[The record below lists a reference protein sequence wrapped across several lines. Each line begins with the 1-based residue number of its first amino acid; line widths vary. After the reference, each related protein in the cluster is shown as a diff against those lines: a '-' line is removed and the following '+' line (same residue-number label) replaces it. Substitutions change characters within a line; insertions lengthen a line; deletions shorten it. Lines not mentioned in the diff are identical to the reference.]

1 MNDKQARPPLAI
13 LLVAA
18 LAVLL
23 ALIPFGY
30 LLVRV
35 FGAGFESFLEI
46 LEETRTLELMT
57 SSLLLALAVS
67 VSAILIGTFQAW
79 IAVRSNLPGR
89 KVFAVLAALP
99 LAIPSYVA
107 AYSWLAVFPYL
118 SGFFAAWLILT
129 MGTAPLVYLSVSA
142 ALARFDSAT
151 EEVAS
156 SLGAGKFAV
165 LRKVTWPNIKG
176 AAYSGGL
183 LSALYVLSDFGAV
196 SIVRYDTFTR
206 AIYNAYRASFDRNLA
221 ATLALILVAVTVL
234 VLVIESK
241 SQRDKPIGTV
251 IANRLNRIDL
261 QNYKTPL
268 VALLAGIASVGLVV
282 PMASLIRWSIIGLP
296 ETDWAQ
302 VLEALF
308 SSFYLSISGGLLTA
322 MLGVALAIV
331 VVRFRTPFS
340 KLLERSVWLTHATP
354 GIVVALSLVFFSN
367 QVAPWIYQSLFLVLI
382 AYVALFL
389 PNALSAISTPLRQS
403 PISLDEVSASLGL
416 TKFQTLRRVVLPI
429 AGPGIFAATTLV
441 ILTVLKELPATLLL
455 RPTGVE
461 TLATRLWTETGVASF
476 STAAPYAL
484 LLVLLAGI
492 PAWLLNRAIRKDL
505 EPINDLERV

>member
-1 MNDKQARPPLAI
+1 MLAA
-13 LLVAA
+13 VS
-18 LAVLL
+18 AVLVS
-23 ALIPFGY
+23 LIPLVY
-30 LLVRV
+30 LFVRV
-35 FGAGFESFLEI
+35 GSAGLLDFLEI
-46 LEETRTLELMT
+46 VTTPRTFELVI
-57 SSLLLALAVS
+57 SSLLLAVTVSLSAV
-67 VSAILIGTFQAW
+67 VVGTIQAW
-79 IAVRSNLPGR
+79 IAVRSNIPGR

-107 AYSWLAVFPYL
+107 AYSWVAVIPGF
-118 SGFFAAWLILT
+118 SGFFAAWLLLT
-129 MGTAPLVYLSVSA
+129 VGTAPLVYLSVSA
-142 ALARFDSAT
+142 ALARFDSST
-151 EEVAS
+151 EEVAA

-165 LRKVTWPNIKG
+165 LRKVTWPNIR
-176 AAYSGGL
+176 AAATSGGL

-221 ATLALILVAVTVL
+221 ATLALVLVAVTVL
-234 VLVIESK
+234 VLVVESR
-241 SQRDKPIGTV
+241 SRGNMSVGTV

-261 QNYKTPL
+261 RGWKWPL
-268 VALLAGIASVGLVV
+268 VAVLTAIATVGVLVPV
-282 PMASLIRWSIIGLP
+282 ASLTRWSIVGIPNTNWGEVFSALYNSV
-296 ETDWAQ
+296 
-302 VLEALF
+302 VLAVSGGMLTALF
-308 SSFYLSISGGLLTA
+308 A
-322 MLGVALAIV
+322 VAIAIV
-331 VVRFRTPFS
+331 VVRFRSRFTS
-340 KLLERSVWLTHATP
+340 TLERSVWLTHATP
-354 GIVVALSLVFFSN
+354 GIVVALSLTFFAN
-367 QVAPWIYQSLFLVLI
+367 QVAPWVYQSFALVLI
-382 AYVALFL
+382 AYLALFL

-403 PISLDEVSASLGL
+403 PIALDEVAASLGL
-416 TKFQTLRRVVLPI
+416 TKLQTLRKVVLPI

-461 TLATRLWTETGVASF
+461 TLATRLWTETSVAAF

>member
-1 MNDKQARPPLAI
+1 
-13 LLVAA
+13 VAVV
-18 LAVLL
+18 AVLL
-23 ALIPFGY
+23 SLIPFGY

-35 FGAGFESFLEI
+35 FGAGFDSFVESIER
-46 LEETRTLELMT
+46 TRTLELLAN
-57 SSLLLALAVS
+57 SLLLAIAVS
-67 VSAILIGTFQAW
+67 LSAMVIGTLQAW

-107 AYSWLAVFPYL
+107 AYSWVAVIPGF
-118 SGFFAAWLILT
+118 SGFFAAWLLLT
-129 MGTAPLVYLSVSA
+129 VGTAPLVYLSVSA

-176 AAYSGGL
+176 ATFSGGL

-234 VLVIESK
+234 VLVVESRSK
-241 SQRDKPIGTV
+241 GRKPIGTV

-261 QNYKTPL
+261 RIWKLPL
-268 VALLAGIASVGLVV
+268 VALLTGIASVSLVV
-282 PMASLIRWSIIGLP
+282 PLASLTRWSIVGLP
-296 ETDWAQ
+296 DTDWQ
-302 VLEALF
+302 EVSEALF
-308 SSFYLSISGGLLTA
+308 SSIYLSVSGGMLTA
-322 MLGVALAIV
+322 LLAVAIALV
-331 VVRFRTPFS
+331 VVRFKTRLGFV
-340 KLLERSVWLTHATP
+340 LERSVWLTHATP
-354 GIVVALSLVFFSN
+354 GIVVALSLVYFSN
-367 QVAPWIYQSLFLVLI
+367 QVSPWIYQTLFLVLI

-389 PNALSAISTPLRQS
+389 PNALSAISIPLSQS
-403 PISLDEVSASLGL
+403 PTSLDEVSASLGL
-416 TKFQTLRRVVLPI
+416 TKLQTLRRVVLPI

-461 TLATRLWTETGVASF
+461 TLATRLWTETGVAAF
-476 STAAPYAL
+476 STAALYAL

-505 EPINDLERV
+505 EPINDLERA

>member
-1 MNDKQARPPLAI
+1 
-13 LLVAA
+13 VAVV
-18 LAVLL
+18 AVLL
-23 ALIPFGY
+23 SLIPFGY

-35 FGAGFESFLEI
+35 FGAGFDSFVESIER
-46 LEETRTLELMT
+46 TRTLELLAN
-57 SSLLLALAVS
+57 SLLLAIAVS
-67 VSAILIGTFQAW
+67 LSAMVIGTLQAW

-107 AYSWLAVFPYL
+107 AYSWVAVIPGF
-118 SGFFAAWLILT
+118 SGFFAAWLLLT
-129 MGTAPLVYLSVSA
+129 VGTAPLVYLSVSA

-176 AAYSGGL
+176 ATFSGGL

-234 VLVIESK
+234 VLVVESRSK
-241 SQRDKPIGTV
+241 GRKPIGTV

-261 QNYKTPL
+261 RIWKLPL
-268 VALLAGIASVGLVV
+268 VALLTGIASVSLVV
-282 PMASLIRWSIIGLP
+282 PLASLTRWSIVGLP
-296 ETDWAQ
+296 DTDWQ
-302 VLEALF
+302 EVSEALF
-308 SSFYLSISGGLLTA
+308 SSIYLSVSGGMITALLA
-322 MLGVALAIV
+322 VAIALV
-331 VVRFRTPFS
+331 VVRFKTRLGFV
-340 KLLERSVWLTHATP
+340 LERSVWLTHATP
-354 GIVVALSLVFFSN
+354 GIVVALSLVYFSN
-367 QVAPWIYQSLFLVLI
+367 QVAPWIYQTLFLVLI

-389 PNALSAISTPLRQS
+389 PNALSAISIPLSQS
-403 PISLDEVSASLGL
+403 PTSLDEVSASLGL
-416 TKFQTLRRVVLPI
+416 TKLQTLRRVVLPI

-461 TLATRLWTETGVASF
+461 TLATRLWTETGVAAF

-492 PAWLLNRAIRKDL
+492 PAWLLNRVIRKDL
-505 EPINDLERV
+505 EPINDLERA

>member
-1 MNDKQARPPLAI
+1 MA
-13 LLVAA
+13 VS
-18 LAVLL
+18 AVLL
-23 ALIPFGY
+23 SLIPFGY

-35 FGAGFESFLEI
+35 FGAGFESFVELVVDP
-46 LEETRTLELMT
+46 RTLELLV
-57 SSLLLALAVS
+57 SSLLLAIAVS
-67 VSAILIGTFQAW
+67 LSAMVIGTFQAW

-107 AYSWLAVFPYL
+107 AYSWVAVIPGF
-118 SGFFAAWLILT
+118 SGFFAAWLLLT
-129 MGTAPLVYLSVSA
+129 VGTAPLVYLSVSA

-176 AAYSGGL
+176 ATVSGGL

-221 ATLALILVAVTVL
+221 ATLALILVAVTIL
-234 VLVIESK
+234 VLVVESK
-241 SQRDKPIGTV
+241 SRGNKPIGTV
-251 IANRLNRIDL
+251 IANRLNRVDL
-261 QNYKTPL
+261 FPWKIPL
-268 VALLAGIASVGLVV
+268 FALLAGIASVGLVI
-282 PMASLIRWSIIGLP
+282 PMASLTRWSIIGLP
-296 ETDWAQ
+296 ETNWPE
-302 VLEALF
+302 VFEALF
-308 SSFYLSISGGLLTA
+308 SSIYLSVSGGMLTA
-322 MLGVALAIV
+322 MLAVAVALI
-331 VVRFRTPFS
+331 VVRFKTRFGF
-340 KLLERSVWLTHATP
+340 LLERSVWLTHATP

-367 QVAPWIYQSLFLVLI
+367 QVAPGIYQTLLLVLI

-403 PISLDEVSASLGL
+403 PVSLDEVSASLGL
-416 TKFQTLRRVVLPI
+416 TKLQTLRRVVLPI

-461 TLATRLWTETGVASF
+461 TLATRLWTETGVAAF

>member
-1 MNDKQARPPLAI
+1 M
-13 LLVAA
+13 
-18 LAVLL
+18 AVLTVL
-23 ALIPFGY
+23 LSLIPFGY

-35 FGAGFESFLEI
+35 FGAGFDSFVELAEK
-46 LEETRTLELMT
+46 TRTLELLAN
-57 SSLLLALAVS
+57 SLLLALAVS
-67 VSAILIGTFQAW
+67 ASAMLIGTLQAW

-107 AYSWLAVFPYL
+107 AYSWVAVIPGF
-118 SGFFAAWLILT
+118 SGFFAAWLLLT
-129 MGTAPLVYLSVSA
+129 VGTAPLVYLSVSA

-176 AAYSGGL
+176 ATLSGGL

-234 VLVIESK
+234 VLVLESRSRGK
-241 SQRDKPIGTV
+241 KPIGTV

-261 QNYKTPL
+261 RVWKLPL
-268 VALLAGIASVGLVV
+268 VALLTGIASVGLVV
-282 PMASLIRWSIIGLP
+282 PLASLTRWSIVGLP
-296 ETDWAQ
+296 DTDWQ
-302 VLEALF
+302 EVSEALF
-308 SSFYLSISGGLLTA
+308 SSIYLSVSGGMLTA
-322 MLGVALAIV
+322 LLAVAIALV
-331 VVRFRTPFS
+331 VVRFKTRLGFV
-340 KLLERSVWLTHATP
+340 LERSVWLTHATP
-354 GIVVALSLVFFSN
+354 GIVVALSLVYFSN
-367 QVAPWIYQSLFLVLI
+367 QVAPWIYQTLVLVLI

-389 PNALSAISTPLRQS
+389 PNALSAISIPLSQS
-403 PISLDEVSASLGL
+403 PRSLDEVSASLGL
-416 TKFQTLRRVVLPI
+416 TKLQTLRRVVLPI

-461 TLATRLWTETGVASF
+461 TLATRLWTETGVAAF

-505 EPINDLERV
+505 EPINDLERA

>member
-1 MNDKQARPPLAI
+1 
-13 LLVAA
+13 VAVF
-18 LAVLL
+18 AVLL
-23 ALIPFGY
+23 SLIPFGY

-35 FGAGFESFLEI
+35 FGAGFDSFVESIER
-46 LEETRTLELMT
+46 TRTLELLAN
-57 SSLLLALAVS
+57 SLLLAIAVS
-67 VSAILIGTFQAW
+67 LSAMLIGTLQAW

-107 AYSWLAVFPYL
+107 AYSWVAVIPGF
-118 SGFFAAWLILT
+118 SGFFAAWLLLT
-129 MGTAPLVYLSVSA
+129 AGTAPLVYLSVSA

-176 AAYSGGL
+176 ATFSGGL

-234 VLVIESK
+234 VLVVESR
-241 SQRDKPIGTV
+241 SRGRKPIGTV

-261 QNYKTPL
+261 RVWKLPL
-268 VALLAGIASVGLVV
+268 VALLTGIASVSLVV
-282 PMASLIRWSIIGLP
+282 PLASLTRWSIVGFP
-296 ETDWAQ
+296 DTDWQ
-302 VLEALF
+302 EVSEALF
-308 SSFYLSISGGLLTA
+308 SSIYLSVSGGMLTSLLA
-322 MLGVALAIV
+322 VAIALI
-331 VVRFRTPFS
+331 VVRFKTRLGFV
-340 KLLERSVWLTHATP
+340 LERSVWLTHATP
-354 GIVVALSLVFFSN
+354 GIVVALSLVYFSN
-367 QVAPWIYQSLFLVLI
+367 QVSPWIYQTLFLVLI

-389 PNALSAISTPLRQS
+389 PNALSAISIPLSQS
-403 PISLDEVSASLGL
+403 PTSLDEVSASLGL
-416 TKFQTLRRVVLPI
+416 TKLQTLRRVVLPI

-461 TLATRLWTETGVASF
+461 TLATRLWTETGVAAF

-505 EPINDLERV
+505 EPINDLERA

>member
-1 MNDKQARPPLAI
+1 VA
-13 LLVAA
+13 VAA
-18 LAVLL
+18 ALL
-23 ALIPFGY
+23 SLIPFGY

-35 FGAGFESFLEI
+35 FGAGFEELIE
-46 LEETRTLELMT
+46 LALTPRTLELIV
-57 SSLLLALAVS
+57 SSLLLAIS
-67 VSAILIGTFQAW
+67 VSLSAMLIGTFQAW

-89 KVFAVLAALP
+89 KVFGVLAALP

-107 AYSWLAVFPYL
+107 AYSWVAVIPGF
-118 SGFFAAWLILT
+118 SGFFAAWLLLT
-129 MGTAPLVYLSVSA
+129 VGTAPLVYISVSA

-176 AAYSGGL
+176 ATLSGGL

-234 VLVIESK
+234 VLVVESRSK
-241 SQRDKPIGTV
+241 GRKPIGTV

-261 QNYKTPL
+261 RIWKLPL
-268 VALLAGIASVGLVV
+268 VALLTGIASVSLVV
-282 PMASLIRWSIIGLP
+282 PLASLTRWSIVGFSD
-296 ETDWAQ
+296 TDWQ
-302 VLEALF
+302 EVSEALF
-308 SSFYLSISGGLLTA
+308 SSIYLSVSGGMITALLA
-322 MLGVALAIV
+322 VAIALV
-331 VVRFRTPFS
+331 VVRFKTRLGFV
-340 KLLERSVWLTHATP
+340 LERSVWLTHATP

-367 QVAPWIYQSLFLVLI
+367 QVAPWIYQTLLLVLI

-389 PNALSAISTPLRQS
+389 PNALSAISIPLSQS
-403 PISLDEVSASLGL
+403 PVSLDEVSASLGL
-416 TKFQTLRRVVLPI
+416 TKLQTLRRVVLPI

-461 TLATRLWTETGVASF
+461 TLATRLWTETSVASF

-484 LLVLLAGI
+484 LLVVLAGI

-505 EPINDLERV
+505 EPINGLERV

>member
-1 MNDKQARPPLAI
+1 M
-13 LLVAA
+13 
-18 LAVLL
+18 
-23 ALIPFGY
+23 
-30 LLVRV
+30 
-35 FGAGFESFLEI
+35 
-46 LEETRTLELMT
+46 
-57 SSLLLALAVS
+57 
-67 VSAILIGTFQAW
+67 LIGTVQAW

-89 KVFAVLAALP
+89 RVFAVLAALP

-107 AYSWLAVFPYL
+107 AYSWVAVIPGF
-118 SGFFAAWLILT
+118 SGFFAAWLLLT
-129 MGTAPLVYLSVSA
+129 VGTAPLVYLSVSA

-165 LRKVTWPNIKG
+165 LRKITWPNIRG
-176 AAYSGGL
+176 ATISGGL

-234 VLVIESK
+234 VLVVESRSRGK
-241 SQRDKPIGTV
+241 KPLGTV

-261 QNYKTPL
+261 RGWKIPL
-268 VALLAGIASVGLVV
+268 VALLAGIASVSLVV
-282 PMASLIRWSIIGLP
+282 PLASLTRWSIVGLP
-296 ETDWAQ
+296 DTDWQ
-302 VLEALF
+302 EVSEALF
-308 SSFYLSISGGLLTA
+308 SSIYLSVSGGMLTTLLA
-322 MLGVALAIV
+322 VAIALV
-331 VVRFRTPFS
+331 VVRFKTRLGFV
-340 KLLERSVWLTHATP
+340 LERSVWLTHATP
-354 GIVVALSLVFFSN
+354 GIVVALSLVYFSN
-367 QVAPWIYQSLFLVLI
+367 QVAPWIYQTLFLVLI

-403 PISLDEVSASLGL
+403 PISLDEVSASLGF
-416 TKFQTLRRVVLPI
+416 TKLQTLRRVVLPI

-461 TLATRLWTETGVASF
+461 TLATRLWTETGVAAF

-505 EPINDLERV
+505 EPINDLERA

>member
-1 MNDKQARPPLAI
+1 
-13 LLVAA
+13 VAVV
-18 LAVLL
+18 AVLL
-23 ALIPFGY
+23 SLIPFGY

-35 FGAGFESFLEI
+35 FGAGFESFVESI
-46 LEETRTLELMT
+46 ERTRTLELLAN
-57 SSLLLALAVS
+57 SLLLAIAVS
-67 VSAILIGTFQAW
+67 LSAMLIGTLQAW

-89 KVFAVLAALP
+89 KAFAVLAALP

-107 AYSWLAVFPYL
+107 AYSWVAVIPGF
-118 SGFFAAWLILT
+118 SGFFAAWLLLT
-129 MGTAPLVYLSVSA
+129 VGTAPLVYLSVSA

-176 AAYSGGL
+176 ATFSGGL

-234 VLVIESK
+234 VLVVESRSK
-241 SQRDKPIGTV
+241 GRKPIGTV

-261 QNYKTPL
+261 RIWKLPL
-268 VALLAGIASVGLVV
+268 VALLTGIASVSLVV
-282 PMASLIRWSIIGLP
+282 PLASLTRWSIVGLP
-296 ETDWAQ
+296 DTDWQ
-302 VLEALF
+302 EVSEALF
-308 SSFYLSISGGLLTA
+308 SSIYLSVSGGMLTA
-322 MLGVALAIV
+322 LLAVAIALV
-331 VVRFRTPFS
+331 VVRFKTRLGFV
-340 KLLERSVWLTHATP
+340 LERSVWLTHATP
-354 GIVVALSLVFFSN
+354 GIVVALSLVYFSN
-367 QVAPWIYQSLFLVLI
+367 QVSPWIYQTLFLVLI

-389 PNALSAISTPLRQS
+389 PNALSAISIPLSQS
-403 PISLDEVSASLGL
+403 PTSLDEVSASLGL
-416 TKFQTLRRVVLPI
+416 TKLQTLRRVVLPI

-461 TLATRLWTETGVASF
+461 TLATRLWTETGVAAF

-505 EPINDLERV
+505 EPINDLERA

>member
-1 MNDKQARPPLAI
+1 MA
-13 LLVAA
+13 V

-23 ALIPFGY
+23 SLIPFGY

-35 FGAGFESFLEI
+35 FGAGFESFVELVI
-46 LEETRTLELMT
+46 DPRTLELIS
-57 SSLLLALAVS
+57 SSLLLAVAVS
-67 VSAILIGTFQAW
+67 LSAMLIGTLQAW

-107 AYSWLAVFPYL
+107 AYSWVAVIP
-118 SGFFAAWLILT
+118 GFNGFYAAWLLLT
-129 MGTAPLVYLSVSA
+129 VGTAPLVYLSVSA

-176 AAYSGGL
+176 ATFSGGL

-234 VLVIESK
+234 VLVVESRSK
-241 SQRDKPIGTV
+241 GRKPIGTV

-261 QNYKTPL
+261 RVWKLPL
-268 VALLAGIASVGLVV
+268 VALLTGIASVSLVV
-282 PMASLIRWSIIGLP
+282 PLASLTRWSIVGLP
-296 ETDWAQ
+296 NTDWQ
-302 VLEALF
+302 EVSEALF
-308 SSFYLSISGGLLTA
+308 SSIYLSVSGGMLTA
-322 MLGVALAIV
+322 LLAVAIALV
-331 VVRFRTPFS
+331 VVRFKTRLGFV
-340 KLLERSVWLTHATP
+340 LERSVWLTHATP

-367 QVAPWIYQSLFLVLI
+367 QVAPWVYQTLFLVLI

-389 PNALSAISTPLRQS
+389 PNALSAISIPLSQS
-403 PISLDEVSASLGL
+403 PRSLDEVSASLGL
-416 TKFQTLRRVVLPI
+416 TKLQTLRRVVLPI

-461 TLATRLWTETGVASF
+461 TLATRLWTETGVAAY

-484 LLVLLAGI
+484 LLVLMAGI
-492 PAWLLNRAIRKDL
+492 PSWLLNRAIRKDL
-505 EPINDLERV
+505 EPINDLERA

>member
-1 MNDKQARPPLAI
+1 
-13 LLVAA
+13 
-18 LAVLL
+18 
-23 ALIPFGY
+23 
-30 LLVRV
+30 
-35 FGAGFESFLEI
+35 
-46 LEETRTLELMT
+46 
-57 SSLLLALAVS
+57 
-67 VSAILIGTFQAW
+67 
-79 IAVRSNLPGR
+79 
-89 KVFAVLAALP
+89 LP

-107 AYSWLAVFPYL
+107 AYSWVAVIPGF
-118 SGFFAAWLILT
+118 SGFFAAWLLLT
-129 MGTAPLVYLSVSA
+129 VGTAPLVYLSVSA

-176 AAYSGGL
+176 ATLSGGL

-196 SIVRYDTFTR
+196 SILRYDTFTR

-234 VLVIESK
+234 VLVVESRSK
-241 SQRDKPIGTV
+241 GRKPIGTV

-261 QNYKTPL
+261 RVWKLPL
-268 VALLAGIASVGLVV
+268 VALLTGIASVGLVV
-282 PMASLIRWSIIGLP
+282 PLASLTRWSIVGLP
-296 ETDWAQ
+296 DTDWQ
-302 VLEALF
+302 EVSEALF
-308 SSFYLSISGGLLTA
+308 SSIYLSVSGGMLTA
-322 MLGVALAIV
+322 LLAVAIALV
-331 VVRFRTPFS
+331 VVRFKTRLGFV
-340 KLLERSVWLTHATP
+340 LERSVWLTHATP
-354 GIVVALSLVFFSN
+354 GIVVALSLVYFSN
-367 QVAPWIYQSLFLVLI
+367 QVAPWIYQTLVLVLI

-389 PNALSAISTPLRQS
+389 PNALSAISIPLSQS
-403 PISLDEVSASLGL
+403 PRSLDEVSASLGL
-416 TKFQTLRRVVLPI
+416 TKLQTLRRVVLPI

-461 TLATRLWTETGVASF
+461 TLATRLWTETGVAAF

-505 EPINDLERV
+505 EPIGDLERA

>member
-1 MNDKQARPPLAI
+1 M
-13 LLVAA
+13 
-18 LAVLL
+18 
-23 ALIPFGY
+23 
-30 LLVRV
+30 
-35 FGAGFESFLEI
+35 
-46 LEETRTLELMT
+46 
-57 SSLLLALAVS
+57 
-67 VSAILIGTFQAW
+67 LIGTLQAW

-89 KVFAVLAALP
+89 KAFAVLAALP

-107 AYSWLAVFPYL
+107 AYSWVAVIPGF
-118 SGFFAAWLILT
+118 SGFFAAWLLLT
-129 MGTAPLVYLSVSA
+129 VGTAPLVYLSVSA

-176 AAYSGGL
+176 ATFSGGL

-234 VLVIESK
+234 VLVVESRSK
-241 SQRDKPIGTV
+241 GRKPIGTV

-261 QNYKTPL
+261 RVWKLPL
-268 VALLAGIASVGLVV
+268 VALLAGIASVSLVV
-282 PMASLIRWSIIGLP
+282 PLASLTRWSIVGLP
-296 ETDWAQ
+296 DTDWQ
-302 VLEALF
+302 EVSEALF
-308 SSFYLSISGGLLTA
+308 SSIYLSVSGGMLTA
-322 MLGVALAIV
+322 LLAIAIALV
-331 VVRFRTPFS
+331 VVRFRTRLGFV
-340 KLLERSVWLTHATP
+340 LERSVWLTHATP
-354 GIVVALSLVFFSN
+354 GIVVALSLVYFSN
-367 QVAPWIYQSLFLVLI
+367 QVAPWIYQTLFLVLI

-389 PNALSAISTPLRQS
+389 PNALSAISIPLSQS
-403 PISLDEVSASLGL
+403 PTSLDEVSASLGL
-416 TKFQTLRRVVLPI
+416 TKLQTLRRVVLPI

-461 TLATRLWTETGVASF
+461 TLATRLWTETGVAAF

-505 EPINDLERV
+505 EPINDLERA

>member
-1 MNDKQARPPLAI
+1 MA
-13 LLVAA
+13 VV
-18 LAVLL
+18 AVLL
-23 ALIPFGY
+23 SLIPFGY

-35 FGAGFESFLEI
+35 FGAGFESFVESI
-46 LEETRTLELMT
+46 ERTRTLELLAN
-57 SSLLLALAVS
+57 SLLLAIAVS
-67 VSAILIGTFQAW
+67 LSAMLIGTLQAW

-107 AYSWLAVFPYL
+107 AYSWVAVIPGF
-118 SGFFAAWLILT
+118 SGFFAAWLLLT
-129 MGTAPLVYLSVSA
+129 VGTAPLVYLSVSA

-176 AAYSGGL
+176 ATFSGGL

-234 VLVIESK
+234 VLVVESR
-241 SQRDKPIGTV
+241 SRGRKPIGTV

-261 QNYKTPL
+261 RVWNLPL
-268 VALLAGIASVGLVV
+268 VALLTGIASVSLVV
-282 PMASLIRWSIIGLP
+282 PLASLTRWSIVGLP
-296 ETDWAQ
+296 DTDWQ
-302 VLEALF
+302 EVSEALF
-308 SSFYLSISGGLLTA
+308 SSIYLSVSGGMLTA
-322 MLGVALAIV
+322 LLAVAIALI
-331 VVRFRTPFS
+331 VVRFKTRLGFV
-340 KLLERSVWLTHATP
+340 LERSVWLTHATP
-354 GIVVALSLVFFSN
+354 GIVVALSLVYFSN
-367 QVAPWIYQSLFLVLI
+367 QVAPWIYQTLFLVLI

-389 PNALSAISTPLRQS
+389 PNALSAISIPLSQS
-403 PISLDEVSASLGL
+403 PTSLDEVSASLGL
-416 TKFQTLRRVVLPI
+416 TKLQTLRRVVLPI

-461 TLATRLWTETGVASF
+461 TLATRLWTETGVAAF

-505 EPINDLERV
+505 EPINDLERA

>member
-1 MNDKQARPPLAI
+1 
-13 LLVAA
+13 VAVV
-18 LAVLL
+18 AVLL
-23 ALIPFGY
+23 SLIPFGY

-35 FGAGFESFLEI
+35 FGAGFDSFVESIER
-46 LEETRTLELMT
+46 TRTLELLAN
-57 SSLLLALAVS
+57 SLLLAIAVS
-67 VSAILIGTFQAW
+67 LSAMLIGTAQAW
-79 IAVRSNLPGR
+79 IAVRSNLPGK

-107 AYSWLAVFPYL
+107 AYSWVAVIPGF
-118 SGFFAAWLILT
+118 SGFFAAWLLLT
-129 MGTAPLVYLSVSA
+129 VGTAPLVYLSVSA

-176 AAYSGGL
+176 ATFSGGL

-234 VLVIESK
+234 VLVVESRSK
-241 SQRDKPIGTV
+241 GRKPIGTV

-261 QNYKTPL
+261 RVWKLPL
-268 VALLAGIASVGLVV
+268 VALLAGIASVSLVV
-282 PMASLIRWSIIGLP
+282 PLASLTRWSIVGLP
-296 ETDWAQ
+296 DTDWQ
-302 VLEALF
+302 EVSEALF
-308 SSFYLSISGGLLTA
+308 SSIYLSVSGGMLTA
-322 MLGVALAIV
+322 LLAVAIALV
-331 VVRFRTPFS
+331 VVRFKTRLGFV
-340 KLLERSVWLTHATP
+340 LERSVWLTHATP

-367 QVAPWIYQSLFLVLI
+367 QVAPWIYQTLLLVLI

-389 PNALSAISTPLRQS
+389 PNALSAISIPLSQS
-403 PISLDEVSASLGL
+403 PISLDEVSSSLGL
-416 TKFQTLRRVVLPI
+416 TKLQTLRRVVLPI

-461 TLATRLWTETGVASF
+461 TLATRLWTETGVAAF

-492 PAWLLNRAIRKDL
+492 PAWLLNRVIRKDL
-505 EPINDLERV
+505 EPINDLERA

>member
-1 MNDKQARPPLAI
+1 
-13 LLVAA
+13 VAVV
-18 LAVLL
+18 AVLL
-23 ALIPFGY
+23 SLIPFGY

-35 FGAGFESFLEI
+35 FGAGFESFIESI
-46 LEETRTLELMT
+46 ERTRTLELLAN
-57 SSLLLALAVS
+57 SLLLAIAVS
-67 VSAILIGTFQAW
+67 LSAMLIGTLQAW

-89 KVFAVLAALP
+89 KAFAVLAALP

-107 AYSWLAVFPYL
+107 AYSWVAVIPGF
-118 SGFFAAWLILT
+118 SGFFAAWLLLT
-129 MGTAPLVYLSVSA
+129 VGTAPLVYLSVSA

-176 AAYSGGL
+176 ATFSGGL

-234 VLVIESK
+234 VLIVESR
-241 SQRDKPIGTV
+241 SRGRKPLGTV

-261 QNYKTPL
+261 RIWKLPL
-268 VALLAGIASVGLVV
+268 VALLTGIASVSLVV
-282 PMASLIRWSIIGLP
+282 PLASLTRWSIIGLP
-296 ETDWAQ
+296 ETNWQ
-302 VLEALF
+302 EVSEALF
-308 SSFYLSISGGLLTA
+308 SSIYLSVSGGMLTA
-322 MLGVALAIV
+322 LLAVAIALI
-331 VVRFRTPFS
+331 VVRFKTRLGFV
-340 KLLERSVWLTHATP
+340 LERSVWLNHATP
-354 GIVVALSLVFFSN
+354 GIVVALSLVYFSN
-367 QVAPWIYQSLFLVLI
+367 QVAPWIYQTLFLVLI

-389 PNALSAISTPLRQS
+389 PNALSAISIPLSQS
-403 PISLDEVSASLGL
+403 PTSLDEVSASLGL
-416 TKFQTLRRVVLPI
+416 TKLQTLRRVVLPI

-461 TLATRLWTETGVASF
+461 TLATRLWTETGVAAF

-484 LLVLLAGI
+484 LWVLLAGI

-505 EPINDLERV
+505 EPINDLERA

>member
-1 MNDKQARPPLAI
+1 
-13 LLVAA
+13 VAVV
-18 LAVLL
+18 AVLL
-23 ALIPFGY
+23 SLIPFGY

-35 FGAGFESFLEI
+35 FGAGFDSFVESIER
-46 LEETRTLELMT
+46 TRTLELLAN
-57 SSLLLALAVS
+57 SLLLAIAVS
-67 VSAILIGTFQAW
+67 LSAMLIGTLQAW

-107 AYSWLAVFPYL
+107 AYSWVAVIPGFG
-118 SGFFAAWLILT
+118 GFFAAWLLLT
-129 MGTAPLVYLSVSA
+129 VGTAPLVYLSVSA

-176 AAYSGGL
+176 ATFSGGL

-234 VLVIESK
+234 VLVVESRSK
-241 SQRDKPIGTV
+241 GRKPIGTV

-261 QNYKTPL
+261 RIWKLPL
-268 VALLAGIASVGLVV
+268 VALLAGIASVSLVV
-282 PMASLIRWSIIGLP
+282 PLASLTRWSIIGLP
-296 ETDWAQ
+296 ETNWQ
-302 VLEALF
+302 EVSEALF
-308 SSFYLSISGGLLTA
+308 SSIYLSVSGGMLTA
-322 MLGVALAIV
+322 LLAVAIALI
-331 VVRFRTPFS
+331 VVRFKTRLGFV
-340 KLLERSVWLTHATP
+340 LERSVWLTHATP
-354 GIVVALSLVFFSN
+354 GIVVALSLVYFSN
-367 QVAPWIYQSLFLVLI
+367 QVAPWIYQTLFLVLI

-389 PNALSAISTPLRQS
+389 PNALSAISIPLSQS
-403 PISLDEVSASLGL
+403 PTSLDEVSASLGL
-416 TKFQTLRRVVLPI
+416 TKLQTLRRVVLPI

-461 TLATRLWTETGVASF
+461 TLATRLWTETGVAAF

-505 EPINDLERV
+505 EPINDLERA

>member
-1 MNDKQARPPLAI
+1 
-13 LLVAA
+13 VAVV
-18 LAVLL
+18 AVLL
-23 ALIPFGY
+23 SLIPFGY

-35 FGAGFESFLEI
+35 FGAGFDSFVESIER
-46 LEETRTLELMT
+46 TRTLELLAN
-57 SSLLLALAVS
+57 SLLLAITVS
-67 VSAILIGTFQAW
+67 LSAMLIGTAQAW

-107 AYSWLAVFPYL
+107 AYSWVAVIPGF
-118 SGFFAAWLILT
+118 SGFFAAWLLLT
-129 MGTAPLVYLSVSA
+129 VGTAPLVYLSVSA

-176 AAYSGGL
+176 ATLSGGL

-234 VLVIESK
+234 VLVVESR
-241 SQRDKPIGTV
+241 SRGRKPIGTV

-261 QNYKTPL
+261 RIWKLPL
-268 VALLAGIASVGLVV
+268 VALLTGIASVSLVV
-282 PMASLIRWSIIGLP
+282 PLASLTRWSIVGLP
-296 ETDWAQ
+296 DTDWQ
-302 VLEALF
+302 EVSEALF
-308 SSFYLSISGGLLTA
+308 SSIYLSVSGGMLTA
-322 MLGVALAIV
+322 LLAVAIALV
-331 VVRFRTPFS
+331 VVRFKTRLGFV
-340 KLLERSVWLTHATP
+340 LERSVWLTHATP

-367 QVAPWIYQSLFLVLI
+367 QVAPWIYQTLLLVLI

-389 PNALSAISTPLRQS
+389 PNALSAISIPLSQS
-403 PISLDEVSASLGL
+403 PISLDEVSSSLGL
-416 TKFQTLRRVVLPI
+416 TKLQTLRRVVLPI

-461 TLATRLWTETGVASF
+461 TLATRLWTETSVASF

-484 LLVLLAGI
+484 LLVVLAGI

>member
-1 MNDKQARPPLAI
+1 M
-13 LLVAA
+13 LVAVS
-18 LAVLL
+18 AVLVSF
-23 ALIPFGY
+23 IPLGY
-30 LLVRV
+30 LFVRV
-35 FGAGFESFLEI
+35 GTAGIESFLEI
-46 LEETRTLELMT
+46 VLTPRTTELVVN
-57 SSLLLALAVS
+57 SFALALAVS
-67 VSAILIGTFQAW
+67 LSAVVVGTLQAW
-79 IAVRSNLPGR
+79 IAVRSNIPGR
-89 KVFAVLAALP
+89 KIFAVLAALP

-107 AYSWLAVFPYL
+107 AYAWIAVIPGFG
-118 SGFFAAWLILT
+118 GFFAAWLLLT
-129 MGTAPLVYLSVSA
+129 VGTAPLVYLAVSA
-142 ALARFDSAT
+142 ALARFDSST

-165 LRKVTWPNIKG
+165 LAKITWPNIRG
-176 AAYSGGL
+176 AAVSGGL

-221 ATLALILVAVTVL
+221 ASLALVL
-234 VLVIESK
+234 VLVTILVLVVESR
-241 SQRDKPIGTV
+241 SRGTQPIGTV

-261 QNYKTPL
+261 RQWKLPL
-268 VALLAGIASVGLVV
+268 VALLAGIATVSLLI
-282 PMASLIRWSIIGLP
+282 PLASLTRWSIAGFAN
-296 ETDWAQ
+296 TDWEQ
-302 VLEALF
+302 LLRALYN
-308 SSFYLSISGGLLTA
+308 SITLAISGGMATTLFA
-322 MLGVALAIV
+322 VAVAII
-331 VVRFRTPFS
+331 VVRFQPRSSFF
-340 KLLERSVWLTHATP
+340 LERSVWLTHATP
-354 GIVVALSLVFFSN
+354 GIVVALSLTFFAN
-367 QVAPWIYQSLFLVLI
+367 QITPWIYQTSLLVVI
-382 AYVALFL
+382 AYLALFL

-403 PISLDEVSASLGL
+403 PIALDEVAASLGL
-416 TKFQTLRRVVLPI
+416 TKLQTLRKVVLPI

-461 TLATRLWTETGVASF
+461 TLATRLWTETGVAAF

>member
-1 MNDKQARPPLAI
+1 
-13 LLVAA
+13 VAVV
-18 LAVLL
+18 AVLL
-23 ALIPFGY
+23 SLIPFGY

-35 FGAGFESFLEI
+35 FGAGFDSFVESIER
-46 LEETRTLELMT
+46 TRTLELLAN
-57 SSLLLALAVS
+57 SLLLAIAVS
-67 VSAILIGTFQAW
+67 LSAMVIGTLQAW

-107 AYSWLAVFPYL
+107 AYSWVAVIPGF
-118 SGFFAAWLILT
+118 SGFFAAWLLLT
-129 MGTAPLVYLSVSA
+129 VGTAPLVYLSVSA

-176 AAYSGGL
+176 ATFSGGL

-234 VLVIESK
+234 VLVVESRSK
-241 SQRDKPIGTV
+241 GRKPIGTV

-261 QNYKTPL
+261 RIWKLPL
-268 VALLAGIASVGLVV
+268 VALLTGIASVSLVV
-282 PMASLIRWSIIGLP
+282 PLASLTRWSIVGLP
-296 ETDWAQ
+296 DTDWQ
-302 VLEALF
+302 EVSEALF
-308 SSFYLSISGGLLTA
+308 SSIYLSVSGGMITALLA
-322 MLGVALAIV
+322 VAIALV
-331 VVRFRTPFS
+331 VVRFKTRLGFV
-340 KLLERSVWLTHATP
+340 LERSVWLTHATP
-354 GIVVALSLVFFSN
+354 GIVVALSLVYFSN
-367 QVAPWIYQSLFLVLI
+367 QVSPWIYQTLFLVLI

-389 PNALSAISTPLRQS
+389 PNALSAISIPLSQS
-403 PISLDEVSASLGL
+403 PTSLDEVSASLGL
-416 TKFQTLRRVVLPI
+416 TKLQTLRRVVLPI

-461 TLATRLWTETGVASF
+461 TLATRLWTETGVAAF

-505 EPINDLERV
+505 EPINDLERA

>member
-1 MNDKQARPPLAI
+1 
-13 LLVAA
+13 VAVV
-18 LAVLL
+18 AVLL
-23 ALIPFGY
+23 SLIPFGY

-35 FGAGFESFLEI
+35 FGAGFESFIESI
-46 LEETRTLELMT
+46 ERTRTLELLAN
-57 SSLLLALAVS
+57 SLLLAIAVS
-67 VSAILIGTFQAW
+67 LSAMLIGTLQAW

-89 KVFAVLAALP
+89 KAFAVLAALP

-107 AYSWLAVFPYL
+107 AYSWVAVIPGF
-118 SGFFAAWLILT
+118 SGFFAAWLLLT
-129 MGTAPLVYLSVSA
+129 VGTAPLVYLSVSA

-176 AAYSGGL
+176 ATFSGGL

-234 VLVIESK
+234 VLVVESRSK
-241 SQRDKPIGTV
+241 GRKPIGTV

-261 QNYKTPL
+261 RIWKLPL
-268 VALLAGIASVGLVV
+268 VALLTGIASVSLVV
-282 PMASLIRWSIIGLP
+282 PLASLTRWSIVGLP
-296 ETDWAQ
+296 DTDWQ
-302 VLEALF
+302 EVSEALF
-308 SSFYLSISGGLLTA
+308 SSIYLSVSGGMLTA
-322 MLGVALAIV
+322 LLAVAIALV
-331 VVRFRTPFS
+331 VVRFKTRLGFV
-340 KLLERSVWLTHATP
+340 LERSVWLTHATP
-354 GIVVALSLVFFSN
+354 GIVVALSLVYFSN
-367 QVAPWIYQSLFLVLI
+367 QVSPWIYQTLFLVLI

-389 PNALSAISTPLRQS
+389 PNALSAISIPLSQS
-403 PISLDEVSASLGL
+403 PTSLDEVSASLGL
-416 TKFQTLRRVVLPI
+416 TKLQTLRRVVLPI

-461 TLATRLWTETGVASF
+461 TLATRLWTETGVAAF
-476 STAAPYAL
+476 STAALYAL

-505 EPINDLERV
+505 EPINDLERA

>member
-1 MNDKQARPPLAI
+1 MA
-13 LLVAA
+13 VV
-18 LAVLL
+18 AVLL
-23 ALIPFGY
+23 SLIPFGY

-35 FGAGFESFLEI
+35 FGAGFESFIESI
-46 LEETRTLELMT
+46 ERTRTLELLAN
-57 SSLLLALAVS
+57 SLVLAIAVS
-67 VSAILIGTFQAW
+67 LSAMLIGTLQAW

-107 AYSWLAVFPYL
+107 AYSWVAVIPGFG
-118 SGFFAAWLILT
+118 GFFAAWLLLT
-129 MGTAPLVYLSVSA
+129 FGTAPLVYLSVSA

-176 AAYSGGL
+176 ATFSGGL

-234 VLVIESK
+234 VLVVESRSRGK
-241 SQRDKPIGTV
+241 KPIGTV

-261 QNYKTPL
+261 RVWKLPL
-268 VALLAGIASVGLVV
+268 VALLTGIASVSLVV
-282 PMASLIRWSIIGLP
+282 PLASLTRWSIVGLP
-296 ETDWAQ
+296 DTDWQ
-302 VLEALF
+302 EVSEALF
-308 SSFYLSISGGLLTA
+308 SSIYLSVSGGMLTA
-322 MLGVALAIV
+322 LLAVAIALV
-331 VVRFRTPFS
+331 VVRFKTRLGFV
-340 KLLERSVWLTHATP
+340 LERSVWLTHATP
-354 GIVVALSLVFFSN
+354 GIVVALSLVYFSN
-367 QVAPWIYQSLFLVLI
+367 QVAPWIYQTLLLVLI

-389 PNALSAISTPLRQS
+389 PNALSAISIPLNQS
-403 PISLDEVSASLGL
+403 PTSLDEVSASLGL
-416 TKFQTLRRVVLPI
+416 TKLQTLRRVVLPI

-461 TLATRLWTETGVASF
+461 TLATRLWTETSVASF

-484 LLVLLAGI
+484 LLVVLAGI

-505 EPINDLERV
+505 EPINDLERA

>member
-1 MNDKQARPPLAI
+1 
-13 LLVAA
+13 VAVS
-18 LAVLL
+18 AVLL
-23 ALIPFGY
+23 SLIPLAY

-35 FGAGFESFLEI
+35 LGAGFESFLELI
-46 LEETRTLELMT
+46 ERARTLELLA

-67 VSAILIGTFQAW
+67 VSAMLIGTVQAW

-99 LAIPSYVA
+99 LAIPSYVS
-107 AYSWLAVFPYL
+107 AYSWVAVIPGF
-118 SGFFAAWLILT
+118 SGFFAAWLLLT
-129 MGTAPLVYLSVSA
+129 VGTAPLVYLSVSA

-165 LRKVTWPNIKG
+165 LRKITWPNIRG
-176 AAYSGGL
+176 ATISGGL

-234 VLVIESK
+234 VLVVESRSRGK
-241 SQRDKPIGTV
+241 KPLGTV

-261 QNYKTPL
+261 RGWKIPL
-268 VALLAGIASVGLVV
+268 VALLTGIASVSLVV
-282 PMASLIRWSIIGLP
+282 PLASLTRWSIIGLP
-296 ETDWAQ
+296 ETNWEQ
-302 VLEALF
+302 LGEALF
-308 SSFYLSISGGLLTA
+308 SSIYLSVSGGMLTA
-322 MLGVALAIV
+322 MLAVAVALV
-331 VVRFRTPFS
+331 VVRFRTRLGFV
-340 KLLERSVWLTHATP
+340 LERSVWLTHATP

-382 AYVALFL
+382 AYIALFL
-389 PNALSAISTPLRQS
+389 PNALSAISIPLSQS
-403 PISLDEVSASLGL
+403 PTSLDEVSASLGL
-416 TKFQTLRRVVLPI
+416 TKLQTLRRVVLPI

-461 TLATRLWTETGVASF
+461 TLATRLWTETGVAAF

-505 EPINDLERV
+505 EPINDLERA

>member
-1 MNDKQARPPLAI
+1 M
-13 LLVAA
+13 
-18 LAVLL
+18 
-23 ALIPFGY
+23 
-30 LLVRV
+30 
-35 FGAGFESFLEI
+35 
-46 LEETRTLELMT
+46 
-57 SSLLLALAVS
+57 
-67 VSAILIGTFQAW
+67 LIGTLQAW

-89 KVFAVLAALP
+89 KAFAVLAALP

-107 AYSWLAVFPYL
+107 AYSWVAVIPGF
-118 SGFFAAWLILT
+118 SGFFAAWLLLT
-129 MGTAPLVYLSVSA
+129 VGTAPLVYLSVSA

-176 AAYSGGL
+176 ATFSGGL

-234 VLVIESK
+234 VLVVESRSK
-241 SQRDKPIGTV
+241 GRKPIGTV

-261 QNYKTPL
+261 RVWKLPL
-268 VALLAGIASVGLVV
+268 VALLAGIASVSLVV
-282 PMASLIRWSIIGLP
+282 PLASLTRWSIVGLP
-296 ETDWAQ
+296 DTDWQ
-302 VLEALF
+302 EVSEALY
-308 SSFYLSISGGLLTA
+308 SSIYLSVSGGMLTA
-322 MLGVALAIV
+322 LLAIAIALV
-331 VVRFRTPFS
+331 VVRFRTRLGFV
-340 KLLERSVWLTHATP
+340 LERSVWLTHATP
-354 GIVVALSLVFFSN
+354 GIVVALSLVYFSN
-367 QVAPWIYQSLFLVLI
+367 QVAPWIYQTLFLVLI

-389 PNALSAISTPLRQS
+389 PNALSAISIPLSQS
-403 PISLDEVSASLGL
+403 PTSLDEVSASLGL
-416 TKFQTLRRVVLPI
+416 TKLQTLRRVVLPI

-461 TLATRLWTETGVASF
+461 TLATRLWTETGVAAF

-505 EPINDLERV
+505 EPINDLERA

>member
-1 MNDKQARPPLAI
+1 
-13 LLVAA
+13 VAVV
-18 LAVLL
+18 AVLL
-23 ALIPFGY
+23 SLIPFGY

-35 FGAGFESFLEI
+35 FGAGFESFIESI
-46 LEETRTLELMT
+46 ERTRTLELLAN
-57 SSLLLALAVS
+57 SLLLAIAVS
-67 VSAILIGTFQAW
+67 LSAMLIGTLQAW

-89 KVFAVLAALP
+89 KAFAVLAALP

-107 AYSWLAVFPYL
+107 AYSWVAVIPGF
-118 SGFFAAWLILT
+118 SGFFAAWLLLT
-129 MGTAPLVYLSVSA
+129 VGTAPLVYLSVSA

-176 AAYSGGL
+176 ATFSGGL

-234 VLVIESK
+234 VLVVESRSK
-241 SQRDKPIGTV
+241 GRKPIGTV

-261 QNYKTPL
+261 RIWKLPL
-268 VALLAGIASVGLVV
+268 VALLAGIASVSLVV
-282 PMASLIRWSIIGLP
+282 PLASLTRWSIIGLP
-296 ETDWAQ
+296 ETNWQ
-302 VLEALF
+302 EVSEALF
-308 SSFYLSISGGLLTA
+308 SSIYLSVSGGMLTA
-322 MLGVALAIV
+322 LLAIAIALV
-331 VVRFRTPFS
+331 VVRFRTRLGFV
-340 KLLERSVWLTHATP
+340 LEQSVWLTHATP
-354 GIVVALSLVFFSN
+354 GIVVALSLVYFSN
-367 QVAPWIYQSLFLVLI
+367 QVAPWIYQTLFLVLI

-389 PNALSAISTPLRQS
+389 PNALSAISIPLSQS
-403 PISLDEVSASLGL
+403 PTSLDEVSASLGL
-416 TKFQTLRRVVLPI
+416 TKLQTLRRVVLPI

-461 TLATRLWTETGVASF
+461 TLATRLWTETGVAAF

-505 EPINDLERV
+505 EPINDLERA

>member
-1 MNDKQARPPLAI
+1 MA
-13 LLVAA
+13 VV
-18 LAVLL
+18 AVLL
-23 ALIPFGY
+23 SLIPFGY

-35 FGAGFESFLEI
+35 FGAGFESFIESI
-46 LEETRTLELMT
+46 ERTRTLELLAN
-57 SSLLLALAVS
+57 SLLLAIAVS
-67 VSAILIGTFQAW
+67 LSAMLIGTLQAW

-107 AYSWLAVFPYL
+107 AYSWVAVIPGF
-118 SGFFAAWLILT
+118 SGFFAAWLLLT
-129 MGTAPLVYLSVSA
+129 VGTAPLVYLSVSA

-176 AAYSGGL
+176 ATFSGGL

-221 ATLALILVAVTVL
+221 ATLALILVAVTIL
-234 VLVIESK
+234 VLVVESRSK
-241 SQRDKPIGTV
+241 GRKPIGTV

-261 QNYKTPL
+261 RIWKLPL
-268 VALLAGIASVGLVV
+268 VALLTGIASVSLVV
-282 PMASLIRWSIIGLP
+282 PLASLTRWSIVGLP
-296 ETDWAQ
+296 DTDWQ
-302 VLEALF
+302 EVSEALF
-308 SSFYLSISGGLLTA
+308 SSIYLSVSGGMLTA
-322 MLGVALAIV
+322 LLAVAIALV
-331 VVRFRTPFS
+331 VVRFKTRLGFV
-340 KLLERSVWLTHATP
+340 LERSVWLTHATP

-367 QVAPWIYQSLFLVLI
+367 QVAPWIYQTLLLVLI

-389 PNALSAISTPLRQS
+389 PNALSAISIPLSQS

-416 TKFQTLRRVVLPI
+416 TKLQTLRRVVLPI

-461 TLATRLWTETGVASF
+461 TLATRLWTETSVASF

-484 LLVLLAGI
+484 LLVVLAGI

-505 EPINDLERV
+505 EPINDLERA